1 MGTIKESIA
10 SNKPKEPNPPPPE
23 GLGEV
28 RKRNKYLKKK
38 NNIIAMSKINLY
50 SHSGFKFG
58 VIGLGL
64 ILTMIIVTLLRD
76 TFNSSIISIIIG
88 LLTIGAGIAAIIGL
102 VKSLKGI
109 KEPNTIKKI
118 IGIIINFGI
127 VALFVSIL
135 IANIIDLYR
144 TLN

>member
-1 MGTIKESIA
+1 
-10 SNKPKEPNPPPPE
+10 
-23 GLGEV
+23 
-28 RKRNKYLKKK
+28 
-38 NNIIAMSKINLY
+38 MSKINLY

-109 KEPNTIKKI
+109 KEPNTIKK
-118 IGIIINFGI
+118 
-127 VALFVSIL
+127 
-135 IANIIDLYR
+135 
-144 TLN
+144 

>member
-1 MGTIKESIA
+1 
-10 SNKPKEPNPPPPE
+10 
-23 GLGEV
+23 
-28 RKRNKYLKKK
+28 
-38 NNIIAMSKINLY
+38 
-50 SHSGFKFG
+50 
-58 VIGLGL
+58 
-64 ILTMIIVTLLRD
+64 MIIVTLLRD